1 MNTIKD
7 KIKAIIFDMDGT
19 IIDTESI
26 WKQVTLDVLVK
37 NGISLITD
45 EHFKQ
50 MERFSGHCVHDM
62 SVLMKE
68 QFGLSVSAEELIAQK
83 IEIANK
89 YFEQKIEFIKGF
101 EAFHSKIQ
109 VQQISS
115 GIATNAHPDN
125 LKGLVEKLEFGKF
138 FGSNIYCIADVNYK
152 AKPDPA
158 LFLHT
163 AARLGASPDECIVFE
178 DSIAGFKAA
187 KSAGIKCIAIKNA
200 ANQNLL
206 NYVDG
211 AIEDYHQ
218 AEEEIKK
225 IYSKSI

>member
-1 MNTIKD
+1 MDTIKD

-26 WKQVTLDVLVK
+26 WKQVTIDVLVK
-37 NGISLITD
+37 NGIPQITD
-45 EHFKQ
+45 EHLKLL
-50 MERFSGHCVHDM
+50 ERFSGHCVHDM

-83 IEIANK
+83 IDIANK
-89 YFEQKIEFIKGF
+89 YFEQKIEFINGF
-101 EAFHSKIQ
+101 EGFHSKLQ

-125 LKGLVEKLEFGKF
+125 LRGLSEKLEFGKF
-138 FGSNIYCIADVNYK
+138 FGTNIYCIADVNFR

-163 AARLGASPDECIVFE
+163 AAKLGARPDECIVFE

-187 KSAGIKCIAIKNA
+187 KSAGIRCIAIKNV

-211 AIEDYHQ
+211 AIDSYDQ

-225 IYSKSI
+225 ICSKTL